1 MVGKLMLRKRVIVI
15 VIYILRKG
23 AVTIGGFHSI
33 FLAFYRKNCRL
44 QKLEASIVM
53 PFSKKGVP

>member
-1 MVGKLMLRKRVIVI
+1 MLRKRVIVI

-23 AVTIGGFHSI
+23 AVTIGGFRSI
-33 FLAFYRKNCRL
+33 FLAFYMKNCRL